1 MNERTRSHDLAELT
15 VNCARF
21 IFPSL
26 SLSHWEPDL
35 HGFFSV
41 CVIWGGVK
49 PQRLVGGRQD
59 EKGMMGIWG
68 VFCLCL
74 HHKDTSLYLWP

>member
-21 IFPSL
+21 IFSSL

-35 HGFFSV
+35 HGSFSV
-41 CVIWGGVK
+41 RVSLGAK

-59 EKGMMGIWG
+59 EKGMTGIWG
-68 VFCLCL
+68 VFCLWL
-74 HHKDTSLYLWP
+74 HHKDTSLNLQP